1 MVQRL
6 TYRKRHSYAT
16 KSNQTRVVKTPG
28 KYPILAS
35 LICFRRRWEAC
46 LSVHEQEGEWA
57 KMPCD
62 WQEDSRSMFS
72 AIHFVRFVIS
82 IVLLGKRFNLQEE
95 DVLKYSYDNAFAST
109 EGI

>member
-62 WQEDSRSMFS
+62 WQEDSRSILSRNLRTVNRAYGGVLSGS
-72 AIHFVRFVIS
+72 AVRERLAIKCS
-82 IVLLGKRFNLQEE
+82 
-95 DVLKYSYDNAFAST
+95 
-109 EGI
+109 